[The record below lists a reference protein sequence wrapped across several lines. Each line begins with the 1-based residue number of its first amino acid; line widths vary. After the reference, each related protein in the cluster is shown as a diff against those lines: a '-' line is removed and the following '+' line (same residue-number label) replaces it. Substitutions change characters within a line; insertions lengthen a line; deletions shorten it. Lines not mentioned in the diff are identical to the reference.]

1 MRFTLLILLSCLF
14 ISAQISAQKQ
24 ISKEPDTTFISHL
37 TYFDQE
43 SVTQGEG
50 PNNHLLV
57 WNTKKYIPKTY
68 FVVEHFCW
76 GHWVKQLKVNE
87 NSPLGKR
94 EYFSKKESNCIY
106 KFKIPPHS
114 GENIIRVRLMNDS
127 NVCLAISKEL
137 KWISVAMPKVDYT
150 IKKKTK
156 EIVFSTETYYEL
168 YDASGKLIEEGRAS
182 KISYATL
189 DEGEYTLNYDNS
201 IATIKLK

>member
-1 MRFTLLILLSCLF
+1 MTFKLKIIFLLIFQFGLNATF
-14 ISAQISAQKQ
+14 GQKR
-24 ISKEPDTTFISHL
+24 EPDTTFISRL

-43 SVTQGEG
+43 NVTQGEG

-68 FVVEHFCW
+68 FVVEKFYW
-76 GHWVKQLKVNE
+76 GKWVKQLKVNE

-137 KWISVAMPKVDYT
+137 KWISVATPKVSYT
-150 IKKKTK
+150 DKKGSK
-156 EIVFSTETYYEL
+156 EIRFSDETNYEIL
-168 YDASGKLIEEGRAS
+168 DSKGTLIKDGRGIS
-182 KISYATL
+182 VSYADL
-189 DEGEYTLNYDNS
+189 KEGTYTLNYDNTS
-201 IATIKLK
+201 TSLNLK